1 MWSSTKAKQKAADKD
16 PLIFVLTLEDDVDL
30 AIENLR
36 WKRWQRCHPFY
47 SFMKFYGECIR

>member
-16 PLIFVLTLEDDVDL
+16 PLIFVLPLEDDVDL